1 MYMPARCRRYELG
14 ERLMKHKLT
23 RRTFLAGAG
32 AAASSLA
39 LGRVSA
45 NPKAL
50 RVSPLE
56 KLNIAGIGVGGRG
69 AVNLD
74 EVSSENIV
82 ALCDVDDERARTGGA
97 PDRWPDAKQYRDFRK
112 MFDEMANEIDAAVI
126 STPDHTH
133 AVIALAAMQLGIHV
147 YVEKPLS
154 HSIKEARAMRDAARK
169 YGVVTQMGNQYMASD
184 WERQMC
190 ERIWSGAIGQF
201 HTAHIWGPWPTE
213 WWPGGKERPD
223 DTPSAPEHLDW
234 DLWLGPAQQRPYSW
248 VYAPGLWRGW
258 SNFGTGALGDA
269 AIHRNEFFMIL
280 RPRQPESVE
289 VVRKKGMTDETYPD
303 SSVIRYEF
311 PAQYGTDRLT
321 LYWYDGGEKPAP
333 QDLPDYVPPG
343 ILEKENGTVYV
354 GTDGA
359 ICDGQLHPEE
369 RREEYDHPVEML
381 PRSPGHHQEF
391 IQACKGGPPPF
402 SNFDY
407 AAPATEIVLLGNVA
421 LRAGE
426 KIEWDGEKVTNI
438 DAANE
443 YLHREYRDGWSL
455 T

>member
-1 MYMPARCRRYELG
+1 
-14 ERLMKHKLT
+14 
-23 RRTFLAGAG
+23 LAGAG
-32 AAASSLA
+32 AAAASLT
-39 LGRVSA
+39 LGRASA
-45 NPKAL
+45 KPKAP

-97 PDRWPDAKQYRDFRK
+97 PDRWPDAKRYRDFRK
-112 MFDEMANEIDAAVI
+112 LFDEMANEIDAAVI

-169 YGVVTQMGNQYMASD
+169 YGVVTQMGNQGMGVD
-184 WERQMC
+184 WLRRTC
-190 ERIWSGAIGQF
+190 EHVWSGAIGDV
-201 HTAHIWGPWPTE
+201 HTVHFWEDAADLAPG
-213 WWPGGKERPD
+213 WWPGGNGWPEETSDPPD
-223 DTPSAPEHLDW
+223 HLDW
-234 DLWLGPAQQRPYSW
+234 DLWLGPVPERPYSPW
-248 VYAPGLWRGW
+248 EYTPARWRGW
-258 SNFGTGALGDA
+258 WEFGTGLLGDR
-269 AIHRNEFFMIL
+269 AIHREDVFMPL
-280 RPRQPESVE
+280 QLGAPNSVE
-289 VVRKKGMTDETYPD
+289 AVRQEGMTEAAFPNST
-303 SSVIRYEF
+303 VVRYEF
-311 PAQYGTDRLT
+311 PARAGMGPVTV
-321 LYWYDGGEKPAP
+321 YWYDGGERPALEDMP
-333 QDLPDYVPPG
+333 EDFPPN
-343 ILEKENGTVYV
+343 ILEESSGQIFLGT
-354 GTDGA
+354 GGA
-359 ICDGQLHPEE
+359 MSWGSIVPEVTGNY
-369 RREEYDHPVEML
+369 EEPPEML

-391 IQACKGGPPPF
+391 IQACKGGPRTW

-407 AAPATEIVLLGNVA
+407 AARATEIVLLGNVA

-455 T
+455 AY